1 MPRYSASQSSLMLKY
16 QIYIFL
22 DNLHIMDG
30 TPAEDQRLKEQLV
43 SKGILI
49 PLKYDN
55 CYLART
61 DPNVSH
67 FLLFQHLN
75 EYRFR

>member
-1 MPRYSASQSSLMLKY
+1 
-16 QIYIFL
+16 
-22 DNLHIMDG
+22 MDG

-49 PLKYDN
+49 PLKYKN

-61 DPNVSH
+61 DPKVSQY
-67 FLLFQHLN
+67 FQFQHL
-75 EYRFR
+75 FR